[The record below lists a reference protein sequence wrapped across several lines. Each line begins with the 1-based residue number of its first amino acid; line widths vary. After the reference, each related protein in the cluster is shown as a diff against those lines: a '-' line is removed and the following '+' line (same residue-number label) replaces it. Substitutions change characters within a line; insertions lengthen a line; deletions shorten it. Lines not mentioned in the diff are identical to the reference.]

1 MYSEVQKAKSPAIS
15 HTITWWEYI
24 AVTLLL
30 FYAAVSEELPKTAWV
45 LAQQSPA
52 SIWITAH
59 NSQIQSGYVLLMPF
73 VLLILLI
80 GTARTLSSL
89 VPPEIPESGRIW
101 HKMQYALHN
110 VVQHHRRTLILI
122 GVRFGVILLLTGTA
136 LNANYGYGGEANLV
150 EGGAA
155 VHHIESEAYTTDIPI
170 ALQAT
175 RIGGDISTSASAG
188 PSTELT
194 ANQKP
199 LHVSIG
205 HPAFVKGFL
214 LLQQGLDTST
224 QPKVLRLHYFIRGS
238 SAKEQ
243 VVALNEGS
251 IVNLG
256 DGRTL
261 QLVKLIPDSYLLD
274 GELFQ
279 RSNEQVNSV
288 VKFVY
293 DVSGVKKNIY
303 LFPLPEQSGTDASFQ
318 GPFDANQAILSD
330 LGLYLR
336 VDVEFAPQSQ
346 LRVKYQPGFWLV
358 AVAEVLLGIAALSL
372 FVSVFPIDV
381 LKNLLRHGRESAGY
395 TVLSIVLFAASIV
408 LAPKAHISEQILA
421 SGLLVAYGIGG
432 IAVVWKLSQLQRF
445 QYYLNL
451 MIFGL
456 WTGNYIARWTAL
468 HHLPF
473 STPYEMLSLLLLMLL
488 ALSPYLKY
496 VNFSLLRQ
504 AIYQGAIIAVLL
516 SLTHLSQVAVELP
529 PYLKSVPIELYLV
542 LLFGVLALV
551 LAWTASSLLVV
562 PEEGGERISL
572 IISSL
577 LVFAILAESIWYQ
590 NLWGIVWRWDVKGVA
605 ELLLLLLLIGSQFV
619 MQGQGRWKNTTI
631 ILASFGVSNVIL
643 LAVIGKL

>member
-1 MYSEVQKAKSPAIS
+1 MYSEVRKAKSPTIS
-15 HTITWWEYI
+15 NTITWWEYI
-24 AVTLLL
+24 AVTLLI

-45 LAQQSPA
+45 IAQQSPA

-101 HKMQYALHN
+101 HKVQYFLHN

-155 VHHIESEAYTTDIPI
+155 VHHIESDAYTTDIPI

-194 ANQKP
+194 ANQTP

-214 LLQQGLDTST
+214 LLQQGLDTSS
-224 QPKVLRLHYFIRGS
+224 QPKVLRLHYIIRGLG
-238 SAKEQ
+238 AKEQ
-243 VVALNEGS
+243 VVVLREGS
-251 IVNLG
+251 IVDLG

-293 DVSGVKKNIY
+293 DASGVKKNIY
-303 LFPLPEQSGTDASFQ
+303 LFPQQEQSGADASFQ
-318 GPFDANQAILSD
+318 GPFDADQAILSD

-336 VDVEFAPQSQ
+336 ADVEFAPQSQ
-346 LRVKYQPGFWLV
+346 LRVKYQPGFWLI
-358 AVAEVLLGIAALSL
+358 AVAEALLAIAALSL
-372 FVSVFPIDV
+372 FVFVFPIDE
-381 LKNLLRHGRESAGY
+381 LKIILPHDRESAVN
-395 TVLSIVLFAASIV
+395 TLLSIVLVIVPIV
-408 LAPKAHISEQILA
+408 LVQKAHISEQALA
-421 SGLLVAYGIGG
+421 SGLSVAFVIGG
-432 IAVVWKLSQLQRF
+432 FALVWRRPQLQRF

-451 MIFGL
+451 IIFGF
-456 WTGNYIARWTAL
+456 WSGSFIARWIAL
-468 HHLPF
+468 HHFPF
-473 STPYEMLSLLLLMLL
+473 STPYEMLSLLLLALL
-488 ALSPYLKY
+488 ALNPYLKY
-496 VNFSLLRQ
+496 VKFSLLRQ
-504 AIYQGAIIAVLL
+504 AVYQGAIIAVLL
-516 SLTHLSQVAVELP
+516 SLTHLSQNAVELP

-551 LAWTASSLLVV
+551 MAWTASSLLVV
-562 PEEGGERISL
+562 PEEGGVRMSL

-577 LVFAILAESIWYQ
+577 LALAILAESIWYQ
-590 NLWGIVWRWDVKGVA
+590 KLWGIVWRWDVKGVA

-619 MQGQGRWKNTTI
+619 IQQQGRWKNSMFN
-631 ILASFGVSNVIL
+631 LASSGVSTVIL